1 MATESRAA
9 TRRSRSRTS
18 TSSVGA
24 VLLLLLGCNEQK
36 FSRRVEVDT
45 FNQAPSN
52 EVDILWVVDNSRSMT
67 EEQQAVATSAQQFVT
82 GLETSGMDFHLG
94 VITTDVDAT
103 NLDAGV
109 LLGSPS
115 YLENATANYVT
126 AFQQRVQV
134 STGGS
139 DQEKGL
145 QAAITA
151 LTPPLT
157 NSRNI
162 GFLRPDA
169 MLSIIVLSD
178 ENDCSD
184 FGALGSGAD
193 GESCYT
199 DSDKLTPVSDLADL
213 IRTVKDDPSR
223 ITVSGI
229 IGPPTASACVD
240 TVPGHRYEI
249 AISSFAGIE
258 ADICETDYAGI
269 MERLGLIATGVM
281 DTFPLSYVPDPDTI
295 EVAVKPAE
303 APEYAIPNNEVD
315 GWTYLDDPAAP
326 RIQFHS
332 TAIPERGALVSV
344 TYEVAGNIEPAD
356 TGTAP

>member
-1 MATESRAA
+1 MG
-9 TRRSRSRTS
+9 
-18 TSSVGA
+18 VGPGVTLA
-24 VLLLLLGCNEQK
+24 LLGSLLLTGCNEQK
-36 FSRRVEVDT
+36 FSRRIETDT

-52 EVDILWVVDNSRSMT
+52 EVDILWVVDNSRSMA
-67 EEQQAVATSAQQFVT
+67 EEQQAVAVSAQQFVT
-82 GLETSGMDFHLG
+82 GLEDSGMDFHLG

-103 NLDAGV
+103 NEYAGV
-109 LLGSPS
+109 LLGNPP
-115 YLENATANYVT
+115 YLDNGTANYVS

-184 FGALGSGAD
+184 FGALGAGAD

-213 IRTVKDDPSR
+213 IRTTKDDPSR
-223 ITVSGI
+223 ITLSGI
-229 IGPPTASACVD
+229 IGPPETDACAD
-240 TVPGHRYEI
+240 TVPGHRYEVAI
-249 AISSFAGIE
+249 ASFAGIQ
-258 ADICETDYAGI
+258 ADICESNYANI
-269 MERLGLIATGVM
+269 MQRLGLIATGLL
-281 DTFPLSYVPDPDTI
+281 DTFALSYIPDPETM
-295 EVAVKPAE
+295 EVWVKPAE
-303 APEYAIPNNEVD
+303 APEYQVPNNETD
-315 GWTYLDDPAAP
+315 GWTYMDDPAAP
-326 RIQFHS
+326 RVQFHG
-332 TAIPERGALVSV
+332 TAVPERGSLVSV
-344 TYEVAGNIEPAD
+344 TYEVAGTIEEPD
-356 TGTAP
+356 TGTAAR

>member
-1 MATESRAA
+1 MSTEGGVAGLWV
-9 TRRSRSRTS
+9 
-18 TSSVGA
+18 VGIA
-24 VLLLLLGCNEQK
+24 LLGGCNEQK
-36 FSRRVEVDT
+36 FSRRIEVDT

-52 EVDILWVVDNSRSMT
+52 QVDILWVVDNSRSMA

-82 GLETSGMDFHLG
+82 GLESSGMDFHLG
-94 VITTDVDAT
+94 VITTDVDAS
-103 NLDAGV
+103 NPDAGV
-109 LLGSPS
+109 LLGNPS
-115 YLENATANYVT
+115 YLENSTANYVS
-126 AFQQRVQV
+126 AFQGRVQV

-162 GFLRPDA
+162 GFLREDA
-169 MLSIIVLSD
+169 MLSIIFLSD

-199 DSDKLTPVSDLADL
+199 DSDKLTPVSNLSDLL
-213 IRTVKDDPSR
+213 RTTKEDPSL

-229 IGPPTASACVD
+229 IGPPTDRACAD

-258 ADICETDYAGI
+258 ADICSSDYSGI

-281 DTFPLSYVPDPDTI
+281 DTFALSYVPDPETI
-295 EVAVKPAE
+295 EVAIKPAE
-303 APEYAIPNNEVD
+303 SPEYDVPQNEVD

-326 RIQFHS
+326 RVQFHG

-356 TGTAP
+356 TGTTP